1 MSRPGVRRTLPGERV
16 LWEGRPVWRAL
27 ARDALH
33 VRLVALYLAVMLIWS
48 VADNRAAGLGP
59 AEAALAMLP
68 ALLMDLAVLA
78 AFAGFAW
85 ALARTTRY
93 TVTTERCVIEYGI
106 ALRATVSVPWRR
118 IAAGSIALASDG
130 TGSIPLTLKPGPGIN
145 ALKLWPHV
153 RVRAYRAEPT
163 LRCVMDAERVGA
175 LVAQAARAASP
186 VRVMAAATPGDP
198 GLLTAPA
205 AMR

>member
-1 MSRPGVRRTLPGERV
+1 MSRPGIHRSLPGERV
-16 LWEGRPVWRAL
+16 LWQGRPAWRAL

-33 VRLVALYLAVMLIWS
+33 IRLVALYLAIMLIWN
-48 VADNRAAGLGP
+48 VADIRASGLGP
-59 AEAALAMLP
+59 GEAALAVLP
-68 ALLMDLAVLA
+68 SVLMDLALIGIV
-78 AFAGFAW
+78 FGFAW

-93 TVTTERCVIEYGI
+93 TITTERCMIEFGI
-106 ALRATVSVPWRR
+106 ALRATISLPWRR
-118 IAAGSIALASDG
+118 IAAGSITLASDG

-153 RVRAYRAEPT
+153 RIRGYRAEPT
-163 LRCVMDAERVGA
+163 LRSVPDAERIGG

-186 VRVMAAATPGDP
+186 VRVMAMANPDEN

-205 AMR
+205 AGS